1 MQHMKMTQEVDLTIS
16 HHQIQVRSR
25 DFDEEFCQWGEI
37 NIKQGA
43 VIHPGYLTFDP
54 IPDDAFGAWVKLAL
68 KEAFKEDPNAQRRM
82 VVPFDVLDPGK
93 LELLSVMSNAV
104 IELPLEEGRYALY
117 FEICEDEEV
126 YYRLTFVREGEN
138 IQARFLMDDE
148 WGGRAGEALSE
159 GYC

>member
-1 MQHMKMTQEVDLTIS
+1 MQHAKMAQEVDLTIS

-25 DFDEEFCQWGEI
+25 DFDEELCQWGET
-37 NIKQGA
+37 NIKQGV

-54 IPDDAFGAWVKLAL
+54 IPGDAFGAWVKLAL
-68 KEAFKEDPNAQRRM
+68 KEAFIEDPNAQRRM

-93 LELLSVMSNAV
+93 LELLSVMSDAV
-104 IELPLEEGRYALY
+104 IELPLQAGRYALY

-126 YYRLTFVREGEN
+126 YYRFTFVHEGERV
-138 IQARFLMDDE
+138 QARYLMDDE
-148 WGGRAGEALSE
+148 WGGKAGEALSE